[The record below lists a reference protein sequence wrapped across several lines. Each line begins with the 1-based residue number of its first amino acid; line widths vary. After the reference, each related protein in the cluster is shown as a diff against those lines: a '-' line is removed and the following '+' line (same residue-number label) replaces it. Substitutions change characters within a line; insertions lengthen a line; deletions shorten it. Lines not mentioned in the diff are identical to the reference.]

1 MKSFFKYVLATVTG
15 IGIVVLI
22 LFLILVG
29 IVTSTISQM
38 GSGGKQTTV
47 ADNSVLYVSLNHE
60 ISERT
65 APNPFEGIDIPGF
78 GQVKTLG
85 LNDIV
90 SRIRGAKEDSKIK
103 GIYLNLSY
111 VNTGMASLKEIR
123 EALVDFKA
131 SGKFIVSYGDVYTQK
146 AYYLASLSDK
156 IYLNPA
162 GSLEFK
168 GLSSSIMFMK
178 EALDKL
184 GVEMQVVKVGTYKSA
199 VEPFILNEMSDANR
213 AQVTAYLNNM
223 YSSFLTNI
231 SDGRGI
237 PVDSLSM
244 IADQYLIR
252 NADDAMRLN
261 FIDGKLYKDEML
273 SELKTRLGVDEKKDI
288 SAISLLDYTVP
299 TETSSVRDRIALV
312 YAYGDIVDG
321 EGSEGSIGGD
331 KLSRELRRLRR
342 DDRVKAVVLR
352 VNSPGGSALA
362 SDIIA
367 REVELTKAVKPI
379 MISMGDY
386 AASGGYYISALADS
400 IFAEKETLTGSI
412 GVFGLIP
419 NFKNLMNNKLGV
431 RFDEVKTS
439 KFASIMGSPDRP
451 MSEEE
456 RAIIQLEVD
465 RVYDT
470 FLNRVAKG
478 RGVTAA
484 SVDSIGQ
491 GRVWTG
497 EQALSN
503 GLVDA
508 IGGIDRAIA
517 AAAAKADLKSY
528 KLVEYPAVKDP
539 FASMLGA
546 SKEKIKLWIFDDGLG
561 DLRNHVEQ
569 LKTIT
574 KSSGIQ
580 ARMPYNLEIR

>member
-156 IYLNPA
+156 IYLNPE

-213 AQVTAYLNNM
+213 AQVTAYLNSM

-244 IADQYLIR
+244 IAGQYLIR

-299 TETSSVRDRIALV
+299 AETSSVRDRIALV

-386 AASGGYYISALADS
+386 AASGGYYISAFADS

-497 EQALSN
+497 EQALGN